1 MKTITQELKQYIT
14 HLFQLSNNEAW
25 ECEALEEA
33 AENILPERF
42 INDSPLVHLTLETY
56 TYYNDELH
64 ELKSTHP
71 FLRMP
76 ITNSSVS
83 DT

>member
-56 TYYNDELH
+56 T
-64 ELKSTHP
+64 
-71 FLRMP
+71 
-76 ITNSSVS
+76 
-83 DT
+83 

>member
-42 INDSPLVHLTLETY
+42 INDS
-56 TYYNDELH
+56 
-64 ELKSTHP
+64 
-71 FLRMP
+71 
-76 ITNSSVS
+76 
-83 DT
+83 